1 MSFAL
6 QNNEDALG
14 QVKGLSIHLRPHKS
28 RSRRWLVDHNW
39 NILEALVLWTPSC
52 LATLKFH
59 VFAYSV
65 VSEGLLTLTLHC
77 CHQLWWIWAL
87 SLLMLNWQTLKYLEA
102 LNRYSAVGQEWQYEG
117 SYHSL
122 AEIQN
127 KILFF
132 PLKLKSHIRKWIF
145 IEPFAS
151 YQYIASQFLIHTSIP
166 AVW

>member
-65 VSEGLLTLTLHC
+65 VSEGASDSHFALL
-77 CHQLWWIWAL
+77 
-87 SLLMLNWQTLKYLEA
+87 S
-102 LNRYSAVGQEWQYEG
+102 SAVMDL
-117 SYHSL
+117 SS
-122 AEIQN
+122 
-127 KILFF
+127 ILVDAQ
-132 PLKLKSHIRKWIF
+132 LTDS
-145 IEPFAS
+145 
-151 YQYIASQFLIHTSIP
+151 
-166 AVW
+166 